1 MSKAKP
7 PKSAALDESSADHTA
22 SHPIDAYLEQYDCHG
37 EQFGNDPFSMGRLL
51 ELKKAIEQQQL
62 VLHYQPE
69 VDMVTGS
76 IIGFEALMRWQ
87 HPELGLLPPS
97 EFIPLAE
104 QSGLIVPLGHW
115 CMKEACRQIREWRR
129 VLSHRTLN
137 LHVSVNLS
145 ARQFSYPGLLEE
157 VQSILSKSCMEAT
170 QLSLEITESSLMTD
184 ADYSLNT
191 LDELR
196 RIGVGLQMDDFGTG
210 YSSLNYLHR
219 FPFDTLKID
228 RVFVQRMS
236 STNESSQIVRIIHD
250 LARAMKM
257 EVVAEGIETEEQAQM
272 LRSLGCHYG
281 QGYYFSRAL
290 DPHYITHLLS
300 QSAPLPWT
308 REQVSTAA

>member
-7 PKSAALDESSADHTA
+7 LRISALDAGSANHTA
-22 SHPIDAYLEQYDCHG
+22 SLPTDDYLSHYGSQEEHLR
-37 EQFGNDPFSMGRLL
+37 NDPLTMERLL
-51 ELKKAIEQQQL
+51 ELKQAIEQQQL

-69 VDMVTGS
+69 VDMVTGAIS
-76 IIGFEALMRWQ
+76 GFEALMRWQ

-104 QSGLIVPLGHW
+104 QSGLIVPLGQW
-115 CMKEACRQIREWRR
+115 CMREACRQIREWRR
-129 VLSHRTLN
+129 VLSHKTYK

-145 ARQFSYPGLLEE
+145 ARQFAYPGLLEE
-157 VQSILSKSCMEAT
+157 VQSILCKSCMDAT
-170 QLSLEITESSLMTD
+170 ELSLEITESSLMTD

-236 STNESSQIVRIIHD
+236 STKEGSQIVRIIHE
-250 LARAMKM
+250 LARALKM
-257 EVVAEGIETEEQAQM
+257 EVVAEGIETEKQMQM

-281 QGYYFSRAL
+281 QGYYFSRPL
-290 DPHYITHLLS
+290 DPHRITHLLS

-308 REQVSTAA
+308 REQATTAA